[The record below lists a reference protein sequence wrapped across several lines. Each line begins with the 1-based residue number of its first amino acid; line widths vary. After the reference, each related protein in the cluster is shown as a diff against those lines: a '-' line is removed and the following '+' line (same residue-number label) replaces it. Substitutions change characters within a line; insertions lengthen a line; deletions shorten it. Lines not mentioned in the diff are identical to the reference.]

1 MVYCYVNISLAQR
14 FCVNDKCEGRV
25 HMKKLEPEWVQEFLR
40 KRGRE
45 ITLEEAII
53 ICEFLRKLAKIA
65 VSQYLSR

>member
-1 MVYCYVNISLAQR
+1 
-14 FCVNDKCEGRV
+14 V
-25 HMKKLEPEWVQEFLR
+25 HMKKLEPEWVQQFLR

-53 ICEFLRKLAKIA
+53 IYEFMRKLAKIA

>member
-1 MVYCYVNISLAQR
+1 MYIRYVNFSFAQR
-14 FCVNDKCEGRV
+14 FCENDKGVGV

-45 ITLEEAII
+45 ITLEEATII
-53 ICEFLRKLAKIA
+53 YEFLRKLAKIA

>member
-1 MVYCYVNISLAQR
+1 
-14 FCVNDKCEGRV
+14 
-25 HMKKLEPEWVQEFLR
+25 MKKLEPEWVQEFLR

-53 ICEFLRKLAKIA
+53 IYEFLRKLAKIA

>member
-1 MVYCYVNISLAQR
+1 M
-14 FCVNDKCEGRV
+14 
-25 HMKKLEPEWVQEFLR
+25 HMKKLEPEWVQQFLR

-53 ICEFLRKLAKIA
+53 IYEFMRKLAKIA

>member
-1 MVYCYVNISLAQR
+1 M
-14 FCVNDKCEGRV
+14 

-53 ICEFLRKLAKIA
+53 ICEFMRKLAKIA